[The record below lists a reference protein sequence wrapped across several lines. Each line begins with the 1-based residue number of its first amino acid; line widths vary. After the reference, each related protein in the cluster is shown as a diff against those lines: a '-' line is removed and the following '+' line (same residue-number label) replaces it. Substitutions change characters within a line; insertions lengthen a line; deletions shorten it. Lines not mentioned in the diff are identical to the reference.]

1 MLGILGSSSRVGR
14 AGGKK
19 ISRVLL
25 GSLCCFAMFIL
36 GPSGSAAPG
45 WAASDVTNL
54 GAPTA
59 AVPVTLA
66 YGLGVR
72 HVRTAVRAGG
82 KAELMF
88 LGTLV
93 DDGSAAERWPVVK
106 ALNQFGTLSGVS
118 PVVSRGC
125 IYQLVALVP
134 RLQCAPTEEHG
145 FITGLAT
152 FDWSHA
158 VYHSRYLAFA
168 HQDLID
174 QNLRMRA
181 KLSPLER
188 SLFNRYVALPGFN
201 NYHDTVWHTAVDT
214 HTVQTLQTPLR
225 RFPLLAVGRSV
236 ETVSNVAISGDLN
249 SSTGRTVL
257 PFAAV
262 QQSLM
267 KGRAEGG
274 APATLVPDYN
284 AETNVIIAMICAADG
299 LQPHTVCARPV
310 IRTILSAL
318 KRAPT
323 HLTATLRKGKSRR
336 GELRGS

>member
-1 MLGILGSSSRVGR
+1 MLGILCSFSRLGSAERNKTNRG
-14 AGGKK
+14 
-19 ISRVLL
+19 LL
-25 GSLCCFAMFIL
+25 GPLCCLTIFFL
-36 GPSGSAAPG
+36 GTSGSAMPG
-45 WAASDVTNL
+45 WAANNVTNL

-59 AVPVTLA
+59 AVPSTLA

-72 HVRTAVRAGG
+72 HLRTAVRAAG
-82 KAELMF
+82 KAELLF

-118 PVVSRGC
+118 PVVSRDC
-125 IYQLVALVP
+125 LYQVVAMVP
-134 RLQCAPTEEHG
+134 QLQCLPTDEHG

-152 FDWSHA
+152 FDWSHTF
-158 VYHSRYLAFA
+158 YHSRYLVFV

-181 KLSPLER
+181 KHSPVEQ
-188 SLFNRYVALPGFN
+188 SLFNHYVGLPGFN
-201 NYHDTVWHTAVDT
+201 NYHDTVWHTAIDT
-214 HTVQTLQTPLR
+214 HTLQALQTPLR

-236 ETVSNVAISGDLN
+236 ETGNNVAISGDLH

-267 KGRAEGG
+267 TGHAQGG

-284 AETNVIIAMICAADG
+284 AETNVITALICAADG
-299 LQPHTVCARPV
+299 LQPRAAAR
-310 IRTILSAL
+310 
-318 KRAPT
+318 
-323 HLTATLRKGKSRR
+323 
-336 GELRGS
+336 

>member
-1 MLGILGSSSRVGR
+1 MLGILCSFSRVGS
-14 AGGKK
+14 AGRNKTN
-19 ISRVLL
+19 RVFL
-25 GSLCCFAMFIL
+25 GALCCFAMLIL
-36 GPSGSAAPG
+36 GTGGSATSG

-59 AVPVTLA
+59 AVPSTLS

-72 HVRTAVRAGG
+72 HLRTAVRAGG
-82 KAELMF
+82 KAELLF

-93 DDGSAAERWPVVK
+93 DNGSTAERWPVVK
-106 ALNQFGTLSGVS
+106 ALNQFGALSGVS
-118 PVVSRGC
+118 PVVSRDC
-125 IYQLVALVP
+125 LYQVVAMVP
-134 RLQCAPTEEHG
+134 RLQCIPTEEHG

-158 VYHSRYLAFA
+158 VYHSRYLTFV
-168 HQDLID
+168 HKDLID

-188 SLFNRYVALPGFN
+188 SLFLHYVALPGFN
-201 NYHDTVWHTAVDT
+201 NYHDTVWHTAVET
-214 HTVQTLQTPLR
+214 HTVETLQNPLR
-225 RFPLLAVGRSV
+225 RFPLLAVGRYV
-236 ETVSNVAISGDLN
+236 ETVSNLAIPGDLN

-299 LQPHTVCARPV
+299 LRPHTICARPV

-318 KRAPT
+318 K
-323 HLTATLRKGKSRR
+323 
-336 GELRGS
+336 